1 MEFAHLVY
9 ASDLDLRIP
18 RIFNPFYRLPQPSC
32 RNRVWWLENIPTIL
46 PS

>member
-18 RIFNPFYRLPQPSC
+18 RIFTPFYP
-32 RNRVWWLENIPTIL
+32 IL
-46 PS
+46 TPAAAKLQE